1 MRQSAAIKVNY
12 RWSSHGRL
20 TTLALSDS
28 LIAVR
33 QPPQTTMTDAV
44 YPAYF
49 NETHEM
55 ARATARRFIEQE
67 VKPHIAEWEETG
79 TFPRELYA
87 KAGALGLL
95 GVGHPQRLGGAGED
109 DVFLKVAIS
118 EELMRSTSGGLV
130 ASLGSLDI
138 GLPPVWRGGS
148 DELQQRVAPGVI
160 AGEKIIAL
168 AITEPSGGSDV
179 ANLRTRAVR
188 DSDHYVVNGAKT
200 FITSGV
206 RADHYTVA
214 VRTGGEGFSG
224 VSLLLIDKGTPGFS
238 VGRNLKK
245 MGWWA
250 SDTAELFFEDCRVPV
265 GNLIGPENAGF
276 LIIMSNF
283 QAERLSLA
291 LMAYMTAQMALE
303 ACLAHVKDRV
313 TFGKPLSKHQVIRHK
328 LAVMA
333 TRVEVARE
341 YCYRV
346 AARMQAGQPAIQEVC
361 MAKNFATEVADH
373 VTSEAVQIFGGMGYM
388 RESVVERLYRD
399 NRILSIGGGTHEI
412 MNEIIAKQMS
422 L

>member
-1 MRQSAAIKVNY
+1 MTA
-12 RWSSHGRL
+12 H
-20 TTLALSDS
+20 ALD
-28 LIAVR
+28 
-33 QPPQTTMTDAV
+33 
-44 YPAYF
+44 YF
-49 NETHEM
+49 NDTHAMVRET
-55 ARATARRFIEQE
+55 TRRFVQQE
-67 VKPHIAEWEETG
+67 ILPHIAQWEEEG
-79 TFPRELYA
+79 GFPRALYQ

-95 GVGHPQRLGGAGED
+95 GIGHPERLGGTGEH
-109 DVFLKVAIS
+109 DVFMKVAVS

-138 GLPPVWRGGS
+138 GLPPVWRGAS
-148 DELQQRVAPGVI
+148 AEVQERVAPAVLRGD
-160 AGEKIIAL
+160 KIMAL
-168 AITEPSGGSDV
+168 AITEPGGGSDV

-188 DSDHYVVNGAKT
+188 DGDHYVVNGAKT

-214 VRTGGEGFSG
+214 VRTGGEGYGG

-250 SDTAELFFEDCRVPV
+250 SDTAELFFEDCRVPA

-276 LIIMSNF
+276 MLIMSNF
-283 QAERLSLA
+283 QSERLALA
-291 LMAYMTAQMALE
+291 VMAYMTAQMALE
-303 ACLAHVKDRV
+303 ACMTYVKERV

-328 LAVMA
+328 LAEMA
-333 TRVEVARE
+333 TQVDVARE
-341 YCYRV
+341 YALRV
-346 AARMQAGQPAIQEVC
+346 AARMQAGQPVIQEVS
-361 MAKNFATEVADH
+361 MAKNFATEVADK
-373 VTSEAVQIFGGMGYM
+373 VTYEAVQIFGGMGYM

-412 MNEIIAKQMS
+412 MNEIIAKQMG